1 MKITDIIEKKK
12 NKKALSESEIEFF
25 IKGVTDNT
33 IADYQAAALLMAI
46 CINGMD
52 DEETF
57 FLTKAMIASGD
68 VIDTSFAGGI
78 VCDKHSTGGVSDTVT
93 PVIVPVLAAAG
104 IKVIKMS
111 GRGLSHTGGTIDK
124 MESIS
129 GFKAQ
134 LTEAEILDAVGKIGA
149 VIIEQSKSLAPA
161 DKILYGLRDVT
172 ATVDSIPLIA
182 SSIMS
187 KKLASGSDIILLDVK
202 YGSGA
207 FMKTGEQALKL
218 ARCMVSIG
226 SNYGKKC
233 AALITSMQQ
242 PLTESIGCNLEM
254 QSAVNVLKGEKN
266 DLYTLSKEICARI
279 FILAGLYNNT
289 NTAFA
294 AFDNIIQS
302 GAALQKFIQIIQNQ
316 GGDVASL
323 DRLNPASNHKAVKA
337 KESGY
342 VTQINAE
349 AVGKAV
355 AALGGG
361 RIKKHDVIDKS
372 AGIKLKIRINDY
384 VSSGDLVAVLYCD
397 DKAKIADA
405 ENILIDFYK
414 LSPQKAKEHKL
425 IYAYVDEYGNAVKK

>member
-12 NKKALSESEIEFF
+12 NNKALSQSEIEFF
-25 IKGVTDNT
+25 INGVTDNSV
-33 IADYQAAALLMAI
+33 ADYQTAALLMAI
-46 CINGMD
+46 CINGMNA
-52 DEETF
+52 EETF
-57 FLTKAMIASGD
+57 FLTKAMIDSGD

-93 PVIVPVLAAAG
+93 PIVVPALAAAG
-104 IKVIKMS
+104 LKVIKMS

-134 LTEAEILDAVGKIGA
+134 LTEAEIKEAVSKSGA

-207 FMKTGEQALKL
+207 FMKTAKQALEL
-218 ARCMVSIG
+218 AKCMVGIG
-226 SNYGKKC
+226 TSYGKKC

-254 QSAVNVLKGEKN
+254 QSAVNVLRGEKN

-279 FILAGLYNNT
+279 FILAGLFLNT
-289 NTAFA
+289 KTAFA
-294 AFDNIIQS
+294 AFDNLMQS
-302 GAALQKFIQIIQNQ
+302 GAVLQKFNQIIQNQ
-316 GGDVASL
+316 GGDTSSL
-323 DRLNPASNHKAVKA
+323 NRLKPAFNHKEIK
-337 KESGY
+337 SDSGGY
-342 VTQINAE
+342 VVQINAE

-355 AALGGG
+355 ATLGGG

-384 VSSGDLVAVLYCD
+384 INTGDTVATLYCD
-397 DKAKIADA
+397 DGAKIADA
-405 ENILIDFYK
+405 ESILKDFYK
-414 LSPQKAKEHKL
+414 LSPQRAKEHKL
-425 IYAYVDEYGNAVKK
+425 IYAYVDGLGATVKK